1 MMIAIDGRHSHHC
14 FNLNNR
20 MYDERMRELDKE
32 VEMINEGMI
41 RLFQVCQRKHWR
53 YYHEETLIGRFATI

>member
-1 MMIAIDGRHSHHC
+1 
-14 FNLNNR
+14 

-41 RLFQVCQRKHWR
+41 RLFQVRQGEDRR
-53 YYHEETLIGRFATI
+53 QYQGETLMRRLVTT